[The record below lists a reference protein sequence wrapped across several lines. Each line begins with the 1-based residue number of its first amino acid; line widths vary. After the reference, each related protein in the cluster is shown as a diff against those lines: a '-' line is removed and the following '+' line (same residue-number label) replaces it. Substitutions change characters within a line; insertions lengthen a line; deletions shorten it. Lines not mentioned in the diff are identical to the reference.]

1 LALSNM
7 ASRFGIS
14 AVQRKA
20 HIAESTLDIWA
31 AVEIAW
37 IRVER
42 VVWVLAREIVVDM
55 AVVEWRM

>member
-1 LALSNM
+1 M

-20 HIAESTLDIWA
+20 HIAESTMDIWA

-42 VVWVLAREIVVDM
+42 IVWVLARGVAVDM
-55 AVVEWRM
+55 AVVEWWT